1 MRPQETAA
9 AAPSC
14 EEGFA
19 ELAQSATG
27 WLRKAAAC
35 LVWLL
40 IILEL
45 GLLAALTGFAVFIS
59 PLLPEVSTFETIR
72 CGFRQVGG
80 LRKVPQNAWKP
91 LSAGCD

>member
-1 MRPQETAA
+1 MQETAA
-9 AAPSC
+9 SAPSC

-19 ELAQSATG
+19 ELAQSAGG

-40 IILEL
+40 VILEL

-59 PLLPEVSTFETIR
+59 PLLPEVS
-72 CGFRQVGG
+72 
-80 LRKVPQNAWKP
+80 
-91 LSAGCD
+91 